1 MSPPRSTGQPP
12 AASVDRERVLDQF
25 EEAWRS
31 GKTPPRIEAYLP
43 SAAARELLEGL
54 IKIDL
59 NYRWSQA
66 QRGASGRIDW
76 TAPRR
81 ESSEGQPPGSAP
93 QCLRLEDYVQHFPN
107 LGRLDQL
114 SLGLIEEEYRVRQR
128 WGDRPAQSDYLARF
142 PGHGAMLP
150 ETLSRIDAELAAE
163 AAGTEKVALASS
175 PIDHAT
181 PSAGAPAPAQ
191 PVATVTDLVKALGTS
206 ALLNPAQ
213 QQELAETLQGR
224 FSDPRS
230 LAKELLQRGWVT
242 PYQVNQLLQGRGHE
256 LVLGP
261 YMLLER
267 LGEGGAGQVF
277 KARHQRMNRT
287 VALKVIR
294 KELLA
299 DSEVVSRFYRE
310 IQVVS
315 QLTHPNVVH
324 AYDAG
329 PIGRTHVLV
338 MEFVEGIDLGRLVKQ
353 SGPLPVSE
361 ACEYVRQ
368 AALGLQHAHERG
380 LVHRDIK
387 PPNLMRVTGK
397 GLVASPDQVA
407 SASSLATSHQPLATI
422 KILDLG
428 LARLRQKADGGEG
441 NSLVTPHGSVMMGT
455 PDFLAPEQAL
465 DFHAADI
472 RADIYSLGC
481 TFYYLLTGR
490 PPFPGGSL
498 AQKIAKHM
506 QEEPSA
512 IEQLRADVPAAVGK
526 ILSRMLAKRL
536 EDRYQTPQDV
546 AEALAVWLAQ
556 GGQQPRRRRRLLATA
571 LGAVL
576 ALGLAAVFLLP
587 LVRPRA
593 SPTSASADK
602 KGLSPLD
609 QLNARNIPAAKL
621 PAQRPAEL
629 VAVLGDFRSG
639 PHNQQFRLAFSPRD
653 WTLASASE
661 SKVVRLWNFTGAEQP
676 ETRDLKGHSY
686 PVAAIAFSADGT
698 LLASGSADRTAR
710 VWDLVERQPTAPL
723 VLQHENPVCGLAFHP
738 DGKTLASV
746 CTYEKTVHLW
756 NVAGVV
762 SKKDSGLTADS
773 PALCVAFAPDGKM
786 LACGTTGQKVG
797 LWDLSGPK
805 PVERGVLVT
814 GSSVIAVAFSPDGK
828 RVASVSGGIVTLA
841 WVADFAGPKSKKQFE
856 LKQRGRVSGFAFA
869 PDGQTIVTADSE
881 RWVTVWDAGSGK
893 SLREFQAGED
903 MVRIGLAA
911 DGRHLATASTN
922 GTVSIFRLAPRP
934 G

>member
-1 MSPPRSTGQPP
+1 MSPSRSAGRPP
-12 AASVDRERVLDQF
+12 ATPLDLERVLEQF
-25 EEAWRS
+25 EEAWQS
-31 GKTPPRIEAYLP
+31 GTPPRIEACLP
-43 SAAARELLEGL
+43 STPVRELLEGL

-66 QRGASGRIDW
+66 RRGTSGRIEW
-76 TAPRR
+76 TAPLRDSPQ
-81 ESSEGQPPGSAP
+81 EQPPVSAL
-93 QCLRLEDYVQHFPN
+93 QRLRLEDYVQHFPN
-107 LGRLDQL
+107 LGPLDQL

-128 WGDRPAQSDYLARF
+128 WGDRPAQTDYLARF
-142 PGHGAMLP
+142 PGHAAMLP
-150 ETLSRIDAELAAE
+150 EMLSRIDAELAAE

-175 PIDHAT
+175 PIDRAT
-181 PSAGAPAPAQ
+181 PSAGAPAPDQ
-191 PVATVTDLVKALGTS
+191 PVASVTDLMKALAES
-206 ALLNPAQ
+206 PLLNPAQ
-213 QQELAETLQGR
+213 QQELAGALQDR
-224 FSDPRS
+224 FTDPRS
-230 LAKELLQRGWVT
+230 LARELLQRGWLT
-242 PYQVNQLLQGRGHE
+242 PYQVNQLLQGRGQQ

-299 DSEVVSRFYRE
+299 DPEVVSRFYRE

-329 PIGRTHVLV
+329 PIGPTHVLV

-353 SGPLPVSE
+353 SGPLPVSQ
-361 ACEYVRQ
+361 ACEHVRQ

-387 PPNLMRVTGK
+387 PPNLMRV
-397 GLVASPDQVA
+397 ASPDRVA
-407 SASSLATSHQPLATI
+407 SASSLATSHLATI

-428 LARLRQKADGGEG
+428 LARLRQKADGSEG
-441 NSLVTPHGSVMMGT
+441 NSLVTPHGSMMMGT

-498 AQKIAKHM
+498 AQKVAKHLL
-506 QEEPSA
+506 EEPSA
-512 IEQLRADVPAAVGK
+512 IAQLRADVPAAVGK
-526 ILSRMLAKRL
+526 ILSRMLAKRP
-536 EDRYQTPQDV
+536 EDRYQTPQEV
-546 AEALAVWLAQ
+546 AEALSLWLERS
-556 GGQQPRRRRRLLATA
+556 GHQPRRRRRLLATA
-571 LGAVL
+571 LGVVL

-587 LVRPRA
+587 LVRSRV
-593 SPTSASADK
+593 SPTNGFPDK
-602 KGLSPLD
+602 RGLSPLD
-609 QLNARNIPAAKL
+609 QLNARNIPPTKL

-629 VAVLGDFRSG
+629 VSILGDFRSG
-639 PHNQQFRLAFSPRD
+639 PHNQQFRLAFSPRG

-676 ETRDLKGHSY
+676 ETRDLKGHSH

-698 LLASGSADRTAR
+698 LLASGSTDRTAR

-746 CTYEKTVHLW
+746 CMYEKTINLW
-756 NVAGVV
+756 NISGVV
-762 SKKDSGLTADS
+762 SKKDTGLTADTS
-773 PALCVAFAPDGKM
+773 ALCVAFAPDGKM
-786 LACGTTGQKVG
+786 LACGTTGQKIG

-805 PVERGVLVT
+805 PVERGVLAT
-814 GSSVIAVAFSPDGK
+814 GSSVIAVGFSPDGK
-828 RVASVSGGIVTLA
+828 RVASASGGVVTLA
-841 WVADFAGPKSKKQFE
+841 SVADFAGPKSKKQFE
-856 LKQRGRVSGFAFA
+856 LKHRGRVNGFAFA

-881 RWVTVWDAGSGK
+881 RWVTVWNVGSGK

-903 MVRIGLAA
+903 MVRIALAA
-911 DGRHLATASTN
+911 DGRHLATTSTN
-922 GTVSIFRLAPRP
+922 GTISIFRLASPP